1 MSSISGGK
9 FRGLMPVG
17 KTLAATLSSPVAGI
31 PAADGGGAR
40 GMRKRRQRWC
50 FFILVMTDEVYWRWE
65 MEVKDGGCGANGGGD
80 LRPSLSIWARMDR
93 DGDVVAWAWRGSL
106 LKVGG

>member
-1 MSSISGGK
+1 MWSDGSQTKAVARRSRQWHSVEVLEGQREGFWSIWDRESVFYLQFGMSSISGGK

-40 GMRKRRQRWC
+40 GMRKRRQR
-50 FFILVMTDEVYWRWE
+50 
-65 MEVKDGGCGANGGGD
+65 
-80 LRPSLSIWARMDR
+80 
-93 DGDVVAWAWRGSL
+93 
-106 LKVGG
+106 